1 MPRSE
6 FSAKTIPKFE
16 DAPPVILVSAQ
27 VDFFVEENAAAVVD
41 RLAGSDT
48 EVLRFEDEATPDSI
62 ADALLHRSLFSPRRV
77 VQLDVTGMLGTE
89 SPGQLLGQSVEAWA
103 KGTPAGRRE
112 AFRSA
117 RAVLSALGLARADPA
132 ETAAAAAKKTRRK
145 EDAAAFADVLR
156 ELPEE
161 KGGGGGLA
169 AAIRLLLR
177 RGNEGTV
184 ALLTATAPPT
194 GSGLV
199 ADIERDGTHLFA
211 PAVKDYGDALIRLAR
226 SRAKEREVSI
236 DPDAI
241 QRLLIRTDRSP
252 AIFSSEL
259 DKLLEGAGSGG
270 RITAAEVRENV
281 EDAASEDVYAF
292 YDALGRRDAA
302 DALNRL
308 ARLFSDRPVR
318 MGEREVDTDDY
329 WPVKFL
335 GMVSSEIRHM
345 LLVRSALAGPG
356 APRFHSG
363 MPYPEFQARI
373 LPRLAE
379 PVAPFGRSPFAAA
392 SGQVNGY
399 IWFKAAQR
407 ASRYELDELA
417 RTLSRAAEVD
427 VQLKNSTPPLDAFT
441 AWIAELVAGA

>member
-1 MPRSE
+1 M
-6 FSAKTIPKFE
+6 
-16 DAPPVILVSAQ
+16 ILVSAH

-103 KGTPAGRRE
+103 KGSPAGRRE

-117 RAVLSALGLARADPA
+117 RAVLSALGLNRSDPV
-132 ETAAAAAKKTRRK
+132 ETAEAAAKKTRRK
-145 EDAAAFADVLR
+145 EDAAAFAEVLR

-169 AAIRLLLR
+169 AAIQLLLR

-184 ALLTATAPPT
+184 AVLTATAPPS
-194 GSGLV
+194 GSALV
-199 ADIERDGTHLFA
+199 ADIERDGDHLFA
-211 PAVKDYGDALIRLAR
+211 PAARDYGDALIRLAR
-226 SRAKEREVSI
+226 ARAKEREVSI

-241 QRLLIRTDRSP
+241 QRLLVRTDRSP
-252 AIFSSEL
+252 AIFSAEL
-259 DKLLEGAGSGG
+259 DKLLEGAGAGG
-270 RITAAEVRENV
+270 RITVADVRDNV
-281 EDAASEDVYAF
+281 EDAASEDLYAF

-302 DALNRL
+302 DALSRL

-318 MGEREVDTDDY
+318 MGEREIDIDDY

-345 LLVRSALAGPG
+345 LLIRSALSRPG
-356 APRFHSG
+356 AARFHGG

-373 LPRLAE
+373 VPRLSE
-379 PVAPFGRSPFAAA
+379 PLTPFGRSPFAAA
-392 SGQVNGY
+392 NGQVSGY

-407 ASRYELDELA
+407 ASRYELPELTRSLA
-417 RTLSRAAEVD
+417 RAAEVD
-427 VQLKNSTPPLDAFT
+427 VQLKNSTPPLDALS

>member
-1 MPRSE
+1 MGRLE
-6 FSAKTIPKFE
+6 FSPKDVPKFAA
-16 DAPPVILVSAQ
+16 APPVILVTAG

-41 RLAGSDT
+41 VLSGPDT
-48 EVLRFEDEATPDSI
+48 EVLRFDDDAAPDSI
-62 ADALLHRSLFSPRRV
+62 SDALLNRSLFSPRRV

-117 RAVLSALGLARADPA
+117 RAVLSALGLTRSDPMEAA
-132 ETAAAAAKKTRRK
+132 EAAAKKTRRK

-169 AAIRLLLR
+169 AAIRLLLG
-177 RGNEGTV
+177 RGNDGTIAV
-184 ALLTATAPPT
+184 LTATAPPS
-194 GSGLV
+194 GSALV
-199 ADIERDGTHLFA
+199 ADVEREGLHLYA
-211 PAVKDYGDALIRLAR
+211 PASRDYGDALIRLAR
-226 SRAKEREVSI
+226 ARAKEREVSI
-236 DPDAI
+236 DPDAM
-241 QRLLIRTDRSP
+241 QRLLVRTDRDP
-252 AIFSSEL
+252 AIFSAEL
-259 DKLLEGAGSGG
+259 DKLLEGAGGGG
-270 RITAAEVRENV
+270 RITAGDVRDNV
-281 EDAASEDVYAF
+281 EDAASEDLYAF

-318 MGEREVDTDDY
+318 MGEREVDTDDS
-329 WPVKFL
+329 WPVRFL

-345 LLVRSALAGPG
+345 LLVRSVLSRPG

-363 MPYPEFQARI
+363 MQYPEFQARVV
-373 LPRLAE
+373 PRLAD

-392 SGQVNGY
+392 NGQISGY

-407 ASRYELDELA
+407 ASRYEVDELA
-417 RTLSRAAEVD
+417 RSLARAAEVD
-427 VQLKNSTPPLDAFT
+427 VQMKNSTPPLDAFT